1 MIVDSVITDSAIFDD
16 FLKRAPSVVEAH
28 GGKYLARG
36 GAMKVVQG
44 DWAPNRIVVMEFD
57 SAEQAQAWPDSPDYV
72 DLKAKLNQS
81 SNTSIIIVDG
91 V

>member
-1 MIVDSVITDSAIFDD
+1 
-16 FLKRAPSVVEAH
+16 
-28 GGKYLARG
+28 
-36 GAMKVVQG
+36 MKVVQG